1 MAGTI
6 QLDIHDVLSLYG
18 PAIYRVGNEVFE
30 VAEPVQPI
38 AAPAVT
44 PVAVEATPIT
54 PATTPAPTSGITWRL
69 KKTAPKVLFVIPAE
83 EFNNKELTDLLKKI
97 VESLGI
103 PTDFVSFGS
112 IGGPISLPEF
122 DAMPAPFAVVFDQGL
137 ATGPNPAQVAAGEV
151 FFTHPLAVLSTDNS
165 LKRVL
170 WEYLKQ
176 VQSKLA

>member
-6 QLDIHDVLSLYG
+6 QLDIHDVLNLYG
-18 PAIYRVGNEVFE
+18 PAIYRVGHEVFE

-38 AAPAVT
+38 ET
-44 PVAVEATPIT
+44 PVATPIAGE
-54 PATTPAPTSGITWRL
+54 PAQFTQSATHEPTSGITWKL
-69 KKTAPKVLFVIPAE
+69 KKTAPKVLFVIQAAE
-83 EFNNKELTDLLKKI
+83 FTNKELTDLLKKI

-103 PTDFVSFGS
+103 PTEFVSFGT
-112 IGGPISLPEF
+112 IGGQISLPEF
-122 DAMPAPFAVVFDQGL
+122 AAMPAPFAVVFDQGL
-137 ATGPNPAQVAAGEV
+137 AAAANPVQVAAGEV
-151 FFTHPLAVLSTDNS
+151 FFTHPLAVLSADNS

>member
-6 QLDIHDVLSLYG
+6 QLDIDDVLNLYG
-18 PAIYRVGNEVFE
+18 PAIYRVGNEVL
-30 VAEPVQPI
+30 VVTEPVQPI
-38 AAPAVT
+38 AAPATT

-54 PATTPAPTSGITWRL
+54 TAATPEPTSGITWKL
-69 KKTAPKVLFVIPAE
+69 KKTTPKVLFVIQAV
-83 EFNNKELTDLLKKI
+83 EFSNKELTDLLKKI

-122 DAMPAPFAVVFDQGL
+122 EAMPAPIAVVFDQGL
-137 ATGPNPAQVAAGEV
+137 ASATNPVQVAAGEV

>member
-1 MAGTI
+1 MAATI
-6 QLDIHDVLSLYG
+6 KLDIHDVLNLYG

-30 VAEPVQPI
+30 VAEPIQPI
-38 AAPAVT
+38 VAPAT
-44 PVAVEATPIT
+44 SPT
-54 PATTPAPTSGITWRL
+54 PADPTPTTQVTTPAATSGITWKL
-69 KKTAPKVLFVIPAE
+69 KKTPPKVLFVISAE

-112 IGGPISLPEF
+112 IGGQISLPEL
-122 DAMPAPFAVVFDQGL
+122 DAMPAPFAVVFDQVL
-137 ATGPNPAQVAAGEV
+137 AGAGNPVQVAAGEV
-151 FFTHPLAVLSTDNS
+151 FFTHPLAALSTDNG